1 MEVTNATDEHKYSL
15 VMIKQIDP
23 PRTYCKASYAVSL
36 NLCLCWTTS
45 LKEAYACPDYTWK
58 YRFNDLTFTI
68 SFARTWIAIASP
80 AYAFYSSLPTCL

>member
-15 VMIKQIDP
+15 VMIKQIEP

-45 LKEAYACPDYTWK
+45 LKEECAYPDYTWK
-58 YRFNDLTFTI
+58 YGFNDLTFTI
-68 SFARTWIAIASP
+68 SFAHTRIAIASP
-80 AYAFYSSLPTCL
+80 AHAFFISLSTFL

>member
-15 VMIKQIDP
+15 VMMKQIEP

-45 LKEAYACPDYTWK
+45 LKEAYTCPDYTWK
-58 YRFNDLTFTI
+58 YGFNDLTFTI
-68 SFARTWIAIASP
+68 SFARTWIAIASH
-80 AYAFYSSLPTCL
+80 AHAFFISFSTFL